1 VKQDGDFATGARFID
16 NTKFRHINGNYNF
29 AHLINNWADLQVG
42 GSYRQYELNSNGT
55 IFTDKDGPIKYNEY
69 GAYTQIQKKF
79 ADERL
84 KVTASARYD
93 KNEC

>member
-1 VKQDGDFATGARFID
+1 MVISLQELSL
-16 NTKFRHINGNYNF
+16 
-29 AHLINNWADLQVG
+29 LITRSLDTSTVTTTLLTLSIIGQIYRLG

-55 IFTDKDGPIKYNEY
+55 IFTDKDGPITYNEY

-84 KVTASARYD
+84 ESNGFSSIR
-93 KNEC
+93 